1 MVGAKEFCTFRLQ
14 ELLFGI
20 EVEKVQEVLR
30 HHVMTPVPLA
40 PSVFSG
46 LINLRGQIV
55 TAVDL
60 RLRLGLE
67 PRAADAPPMNMVVRC
82 EDGVVSL
89 LVDEIGDV
97 VEVKQEQFEPCPDTL
112 QGEARLLIE
121 GVYKLTGRLLHVLSL
136 ERAIRVQTAEGSA
149 KKADWQT
156 NPRCA
161 A

>member
-14 ELLFGI
+14 NLLFGI

-30 HHVMTPVPLA
+30 HHAMTAVPLA
-40 PSVFSG
+40 PAVFSG

-67 PRAADAPPMNMVVRC
+67 ARPADVLPMNMVVRC

-97 VEVKQEQFEPCPDTL
+97 VEVNPEQFEPSPDTL
-112 QGEARLLIE
+112 QREARQLIN
-121 GVYKLTGRLLHVLSL
+121 GVYKLKDCLLHVLSL
-136 ERAIRVQTAEGSA
+136 ERAIRVQAADASAE
-149 KKADWQT
+149 KTEWRT
-156 NPRCA
+156 NPRSVA
-161 A
+161 